1 MVSKPTIAHNKP
13 ITIKKKTSL
22 KIKKNQQIH
31 NNEIGRIPYNNI
43 YIK

>member
-22 KIKKNQQIH
+22 KIKKTNKYTTM
-31 NNEIGRIPYNNI
+31 R
-43 YIK
+43 